1 MTAFAPPPARTTG
14 GRMLKEFREFIMRGN
29 VVDLAVGVIIGG
41 AFGKIVSSLVSDI
54 IMPPI
59 GLLLNGVNFSNLF
72 ISLTGQP
79 YATLAEAQAA
89 GAPTL
94 NYGSF
99 INAVIDF
106 LIIGLVIFLLIR
118 AINRMQKPAPAASPQ
133 TRDCPFCFSTI
144 SLKATRCPNC
154 TSQL

>member
-1 MTAFAPPPARTTG
+1 
-14 GRMLKEFREFIMRGN
+14 MLKEFRDFIMRGN

-41 AFGKIVSSLVSDI
+41 AFGKIVSALVSDI
-54 IMPPI
+54 LMPPI
-59 GLLLNGVNFSNLF
+59 GLLLNGVDFTNLF
-72 ISLTGQP
+72 VSLTGQH

-89 GAPTL
+89 AAPTL

-106 LIIGLVIFLLIR
+106 VIVGLVIFFLIR
-118 AINRMQKPAPAASPQ
+118 AINRLQKPAPAAEPV
-133 TRDCPFCFSTI
+133 TKECPHCFSAI
-144 SLKATRCPNC
+144 SIKATRCPNC

>member
-1 MTAFAPPPARTTG
+1 MF
-14 GRMLKEFREFIMRGN
+14 KEFREFIMRGN

-41 AFGKIVSSLVSDI
+41 AFGKIVSSLVSDV

-72 ISLTGQP
+72 ISLNGQP
-79 YATLAEAQAA
+79 FATLADAQAA

-99 INAVIDF
+99 INAIIDF
-106 LIIGLVIFLLIR
+106 LIIGVVIFLLIR
-118 AINRMQKPAPAASPQ
+118 SMNRLQKPAPAAAP
-133 TRDCPFCFSTI
+133 TTKECPHCFSTI
-144 SLKATRCPNC
+144 SVKATRCPNC

>member
-1 MTAFAPPPARTTG
+1 
-14 GRMLKEFREFIMRGN
+14 MLKEFREFIMRGS

-59 GLLLNGVNFSNLF
+59 GLLLNGVDFSNLF
-72 ISLTGQP
+72 VSLTGQP

-106 LIIGLVIFLLIR
+106 VIIGLVIFLLVR
-118 AINRMQKPAPAASPQ
+118 SINRLQKPAPAAEP
-133 TRDCPFCFSTI
+133 TTKECPHCRSTI
-144 SLKATRCPNC
+144 AIRASRCPNC

>member
-1 MTAFAPPPARTTG
+1 
-14 GRMLKEFREFIMRGN
+14 MLKEFREFIMRGN

-59 GLLLNGVNFSNLF
+59 GMFLNGVDFSNLF

-79 YATLAEAQAA
+79 YTTLAEAEAA
-89 GAPTL
+89 AAPTL
-94 NYGSF
+94 NYGNF

-106 LIIGLVIFLLIR
+106 LIVGLVIFFLIR
-118 AINRMQKPAPAASPQ
+118 ALNRLQRPAPAAAPV
-133 TRDCPFCFSTI
+133 TKECPHCFSTI
-144 SLKATRCPNC
+144 SIKATRCPNC
-154 TSQL
+154 TTQL

>member
-1 MTAFAPPPARTTG
+1 
-14 GRMLKEFREFIMRGN
+14 MLKEFREFIMRGN

-79 YATLAEAQAA
+79 YAT
-89 GAPTL
+89 
-94 NYGSF
+94 
-99 INAVIDF
+99 
-106 LIIGLVIFLLIR
+106 
-118 AINRMQKPAPAASPQ
+118 
-133 TRDCPFCFSTI
+133 
-144 SLKATRCPNC
+144 
-154 TSQL
+154 

>member
-1 MTAFAPPPARTTG
+1 
-14 GRMLKEFREFIMRGN
+14 MLKEFREFIMRGN

-54 IMPPI
+54 IMPPV

-72 ISLTGQP
+72 VSLTGQP

-118 AINRMQKPAPAASPQ
+118 SINRMQKPAPAAPPQ
-133 TRDCPFCFSTI
+133 TRECPFCFSSI

>member
-1 MTAFAPPPARTTG
+1 
-14 GRMLKEFREFIMRGN
+14 MLKEFREFVMRGN
-29 VVDLAVGVIIGG
+29 VIDLAVGVIIGG

-59 GLLLNGVNFSNLF
+59 GLLLNGVDFSNLF
-72 ISLTGQP
+72 VSLTGQP

-94 NYGSF
+94 NYGNF
-99 INAVIDF
+99 INAVINF
-106 LIIGLVIFLLIR
+106 LIIALVIFLMIR
-118 AINRMQKPAPAASPQ
+118 AINRLQKPAPAAAPM
-133 TRDCPFCFSTI
+133 TRECPHCFSTI

>member
-1 MTAFAPPPARTTG
+1 
-14 GRMLKEFREFIMRGN
+14 MLKEFREFIMRGN

-59 GLLLNGVNFSNLF
+59 GMLLNGVDFSNLF

-79 YATLAEAQAA
+79 YATLAEAEAA
-89 GAPTL
+89 AAPTL
-94 NYGSF
+94 NYGNF

-106 LIIGLVIFLLIR
+106 LIVGLVIFFLIR
-118 AINRMQKPAPAASPQ
+118 ALNRLQRPAPAAAPV
-133 TRDCPFCFSTI
+133 TKECPHCFSTI
-144 SLKATRCPNC
+144 SIKATRCPNC
-154 TSQL
+154 TTQL